1 MRDNHARFDLVR
13 SLDAVRHRVA
23 SSLRIA
29 TRPKAAC
36 RPLVKA
42 MKINWRAL
50 AYPWAQRR
58 MLAACAPGQL
68 DAGVLSLVDFL
79 AEPSQ
84 NANARTAK
92 QQ

>member
-1 MRDNHARFDLVR
+1 MRYSHARFELVR

-36 RPLVKA
+36 RPIVKA
-42 MKINWRAL
+42 MKISWRAL

-58 MLAACAPGQL
+58 ML
-68 DAGVLSLVDFL
+68 VDFL
-79 AEPSQ
+79 AQPSQ